1 MNSRVLSGEGP
12 ETTGETP
19 IQGHVQEHIF
29 LHFSVAY
36 CSCVPMLIS
45 RMIEIDLQ
53 FSGREKK
60 KHIFLLLYLFI
71 QTVKIVLFVDD
82 AEMEKKIQLV
92 LSEE

>member
-1 MNSRVLSGEGP
+1 
-12 ETTGETP
+12 
-19 IQGHVQEHIF
+19 
-29 LHFSVAY
+29 
-36 CSCVPMLIS
+36 MLIS